1 MSAGPVSAF
10 DVVGVRGKGYRP
22 EQVDRA
28 MAALTAERDGALAEI
43 ARLTGRAEELHAE
56 AARLAE
62 TVATL
67 PVQDYAE
74 LGERAQ
80 RILALAGDEAQ
91 ALEAGA
97 VAAGQALRDEAE
109 AAGRAAGD
117 AAREAAD
124 AVRAAADRAA
134 EERVAAAVREA
145 EGLLAAARQDAEE
158 VREAAA
164 SAMAA
169 TRDRTASVLA
179 HQEQE
184 HAERL
189 KAAEAE
195 MAAEEAALEARHT
208 ELTER
213 AEALLTEAGRHL
225 AATQE
230 AARHGQEDAE
240 ARAAELLAE
249 ARFREERVVRETERI
264 LREHEEGREEVQ
276 AHMAHVRSSLAAL
289 TGRVTSNDDGNE
301 GGDESENEGA

>member
-1 MSAGPVSAF
+1 MSAGPVSAY
-10 DVVGVRGKGYRP
+10 DVVGVRGRGYRP
-22 EQVDRA
+22 DQVDRA
-28 MAALTAERDGALAEI
+28 TAALIAERDAALDELG
-43 ARLTGRAEELHAE
+43 RLTGRVEELLAE
-56 AARLAE
+56 SARLAE

-80 RILALAGDEAQ
+80 RILALAVSEAE
-91 ALEAGA
+91 ALDAGA
-97 VAAGQALRDEAE
+97 VAAGQELRDAAE

-117 AAREAAD
+117 ATRGAAGE
-124 AVRAAADRAA
+124 VRAAADRAA
-134 EERVAAAVREA
+134 DERVAAAVREA

-158 VREAAA
+158 VRSAAA

-195 MAAEEAALEARHT
+195 LADREAASEARFAG
-208 ELTER
+208 LTER
-213 AEALLTEAGRHL
+213 AEALLSEAGRDL

-249 ARFREERVVRETERI
+249 ARVREERVVRETDRI

-289 TGRVTSNDDGNE
+289 TGRVAAED
-301 GGDESENEGA
+301 